1 MKKSNITSKPTNQ
14 LTKKPSAAAITKEDA
29 RRLCDQ
35 YRNAVNAEMN
45 SMREIYSFGAA
56 LIQIQAALGEPRG
69 GRGGTSNGEGL
80 KGWLERNLP
89 EINYK
94 TAMRYKYAAGKAVSM
109 MVGDE
114 RQNVANLVV
123 MGSAFNEVS
132 QGALE
137 GGEVTLALPN
147 AEVVTIEAEG
157 VERAQRF
164 CEDAATFGKLQQ
176 MYFNFMHREDMKEKC
191 SVNAEAV
198 TRVKPSPIENAR
210 RIWAG
215 IMLQLNKT
223 ASMASI
229 AFLPPKE
236 AEAIHGRLFELTKAM
251 KEQMSVGK

>member
-1 MKKSNITSKPTNQ
+1 MKKITTNQ
-14 LTKKPSAAAITKEDA
+14 PTKKPSAAAITKEDA

-56 LIQIQAALGEPRG
+56 LIQIQAALGE
-69 GRGGTSNGEGL
+69 GRGRGKDGEGL

-191 SVNAEAV
+191 SANAEAV

-215 IMLQLNKT
+215 IMLQLNKKT
-223 ASMASI
+223 SMTSI

-236 AEAIHGRLFELTKAM
+236 AEAIHGRIFELTKAM